1 MEIELERTFLLK
13 YKPEGLEKCPRCE
26 LTDIY
31 FPIDEFHPVL
41 RLRSRD
47 GKKFEMTKKFPI
59 SGVDS
64 SEQEE
69 HTIILSKKEFNAL
82 AQAPGKKVVKT
93 RYYYTT
99 PDGQKAEVDIFK
111 DRLKGL
117 AMVDFEFDDRTKK
130 DTFKMPDFCLA
141 DVVQD
146 KWLAGGILSGKKYSD
161 LEKAFKKYNYKKI
174 L

>member
-13 YKPEGLEKCPRCE
+13 YKPKGLEKCPRCKI
-26 LTDIY
+26 TDIY
-31 FPIDEFHPVL
+31 FPEDEFHPVL
-41 RLRSRD
+41 RLRNRD

-59 SGVDS
+59 SGKDS

-69 HTIILSKKEFNAL
+69 HTTILSKKEFNSL
-82 AQAPGKKVVKT
+82 AKAGGKKVVKV
-93 RYYYTT
+93 RYYYKM
-99 PDGQKAEVDIFK
+99 PNGQQAEVDIFK
-111 DRLKGL
+111 DRLIGL
-117 AMVDFEFDDRTKK
+117 ALVDFEFTNRKEK
-130 DTFKMPDFCLA
+130 DEFIMPDFCLA

-174 L
+174 K